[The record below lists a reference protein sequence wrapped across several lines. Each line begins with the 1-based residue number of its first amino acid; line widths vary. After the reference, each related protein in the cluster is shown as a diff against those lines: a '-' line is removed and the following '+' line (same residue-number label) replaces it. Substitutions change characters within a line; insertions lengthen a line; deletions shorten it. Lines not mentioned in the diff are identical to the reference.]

1 MGFHRKNVRVER
13 QIIFKPYFCDS
24 IILSRKVNSMKNIL
38 ILILVSAVLFASCD
52 STKKNTVAGY
62 TIDAE
67 ISGVPDSVRIYLQL
81 VVDGELASMDSALL
95 SGSSVSF
102 AGNLESPQM
111 VYLKLGESRKIV
123 NFFAE
128 NSDIQVRVNADSL
141 EATKITGS
149 KVHDEFLGFKDYM
162 SPIDQRQ
169 QDLNTAYREASQ
181 NGDQQKMDELRAESE
196 NIYNDQL
203 DLIYSFIE
211 EKKSS
216 YMAPFVISRYL
227 VYELDY
233 LGLDSLLQ
241 QIDPSVHNSLDYIK
255 LSQRVETLKNVA
267 VGKTVT
273 DFTLNDPSGNPV
285 ALSSFRGKILLI
297 DFWASWCGPCRR
309 ENPNVVK
316 LYNDFND
323 KGFEILGV
331 SFDEDFNRWVGAIED
346 DQLTWPH
353 VSDLQ
358 GWGSAAGKLYGINS
372 IPATVLVDR
381 EGVIVAKNLRGD
393 ALRQKLEEIYAEEA
407 QNI

>member
-1 MGFHRKNVRVER
+1 
-13 QIIFKPYFCDS
+13 
-24 IILSRKVNSMKNIL
+24 
-38 ILILVSAVLFASCD
+38 
-52 STKKNTVAGY
+52 
-62 TIDAE
+62 
-67 ISGVPDSVRIYLQL
+67 
-81 VVDGELASMDSALL
+81 
-95 SGSSVSF
+95 
-102 AGNLESPQM
+102 
-111 VYLKLGESRKIV
+111 
-123 NFFAE
+123 
-128 NSDIQVRVNADSL
+128 
-141 EATKITGS
+141 
-149 KVHDEFLGFKDYM
+149 
-162 SPIDQRQ
+162 
-169 QDLNTAYREASQ
+169 
-181 NGDQQKMDELRAESE
+181 MDELRTESE

-233 LGLDSLLQ
+233 LSLDSLLQ
-241 QIDPSVHNSLDYIK
+241 QIDPSVHNSLDYIR

-393 ALRQKLEEIYAEEA
+393 ALREKLEEIYAEEA

>member
-1 MGFHRKNVRVER
+1 MAFRRKKPRVEIE
-13 QIIFKPYFCDS
+13 IIFMAYFCDS
-24 IILSRKVNSMKNIL
+24 IIKSSKVNSMKSIL
-38 ILILVSAVLFASCD
+38 RFILVWTVFFLGCD
-52 STKKNTVAGY
+52 SAKTDADTGY
-62 TIDAE
+62 AIDAE
-67 ISGVPDSVRIYLQL
+67 ITGVQDSILIYLQL
-81 VVDGELASMDSALL
+81 VEDGKLATIDSALL
-95 SGSSVSF
+95 SGSNVSF
-102 AGNLESPQM
+102 EGALESPQM

-123 NFFAE
+123 NFFGE
-128 NSDIQVRVNADSL
+128 NSDIKVHVHADSL
-141 EATKITGS
+141 ESTKVAGS
-149 KVHDEFLGFKDYM
+149 IVHDEFLGFKEYM
-162 SPIDQRQ
+162 APIDQRQ
-169 QDLNTAYREASQ
+169 QDLNTAFREASQ
-181 NGDQQKMDELRAESE
+181 NGDQQKMNELRTKSE

-203 DLIYSFIE
+203 DMIFSFID
-211 EKKSS
+211 EKKGS

-233 LGLDSLLQ
+233 LALDSLLQ
-241 QIDPSVHNSLDYIK
+241 QIDPSVHNSMDYVK

-267 VGKTVT
+267 VGETVT

-381 EGVIVAKNLRGD
+381 EGTIIAKNLRGEE
-393 ALRQKLEEIYAEEA
+393 LRKKLEELYAQED

>member
-1 MGFHRKNVRVER
+1 
-13 QIIFKPYFCDS
+13 
-24 IILSRKVNSMKNIL
+24 MKKIL
-38 ILILVSAVLFASCD
+38 ILIFISPVFFGGCD
-52 STKKNTVAGY
+52 SVKKEAGSSY
-62 TIDAE
+62 NISAE
-67 ISGVPDSVRIYLQL
+67 IIGVPDSVNIYLQL
-81 VVDGELASMDSALL
+81 VKDGELATIDSVAL
-95 SGSSVSF
+95 SDAKVSF
-102 AGNLESPQM
+102 VGTLESPQM

-123 NFFAE
+123 NFFGE
-128 NSDIQVRVNADSL
+128 NSDIQVEVNADSL
-141 EATKITGS
+141 EGTKITGS
-149 KVHDEFLGFKDYM
+149 KVHDEFLGFKEYM

-169 QDLNTAYREASQ
+169 QDLNVAYREASQ
-181 NGDQQKMDELRAESE
+181 NGDQQKMDALRAESE

-203 DLIYSFIE
+203 DMIYSFLE
-211 EKKSS
+211 QKKSS

-227 VYELDY
+227 VYELDDKA
-233 LGLDSLLQ
+233 LDSLLL
-241 QIDPSVHNSLDYIK
+241 QIDSTVHNSMDYIK
-255 LSQRVETLKNVA
+255 LSQRLEVLKKVA
-267 VGKTVT
+267 VGQPVT
-273 DFTLNDPSGNPV
+273 DFTLNDPHGNPV
-285 ALSSFRGKILLI
+285 SLSSFRGKILLI

-358 GWGSAAGKLYGINS
+358 GWGSAAGKIYGINS

-381 EGVIVAKNLRGD
+381 EGVIVAKNLRGEE
-393 ALRQKLEEIYAEEA
+393 LRKKLEELYAQED

>member
-1 MGFHRKNVRVER
+1 
-13 QIIFKPYFCDS
+13 
-24 IILSRKVNSMKNIL
+24 
-38 ILILVSAVLFASCD
+38 
-52 STKKNTVAGY
+52 
-62 TIDAE
+62 
-67 ISGVPDSVRIYLQL
+67 
-81 VVDGELASMDSALL
+81 MDY
-95 SGSSVSF
+95 V
-102 AGNLESPQM
+102 
-111 VYLKLGESRKIV
+111 
-123 NFFAE
+123 
-128 NSDIQVRVNADSL
+128 
-141 EATKITGS
+141 
-149 KVHDEFLGFKDYM
+149 
-162 SPIDQRQ
+162 
-169 QDLNTAYREASQ
+169 
-181 NGDQQKMDELRAESE
+181 
-196 NIYNDQL
+196 
-203 DLIYSFIE
+203 
-211 EKKSS
+211 
-216 YMAPFVISRYL
+216 
-227 VYELDY
+227 
-233 LGLDSLLQ
+233 
-241 QIDPSVHNSLDYIK
+241 K

-267 VGKTVT
+267 VGETVT

-381 EGVIVAKNLRGD
+381 EGTIIAKNLRGEE
-393 ALRQKLEEIYAEEA
+393 LRKKLEELYAQED

>member
-1 MGFHRKNVRVER
+1 
-13 QIIFKPYFCDS
+13 
-24 IILSRKVNSMKNIL
+24 MKNIL
-38 ILILVSAVLFASCD
+38 ILIFVSAAFIAGCD
-52 STKKNTVAGY
+52 SAKKDTVPGY
-62 TIDAE
+62 VIDAE
-67 ISGVPDSVRIYLQL
+67 ITGVPDSVRIYLQL
-81 VVDGELASMDSALL
+81 VRDGELASIDSSLL
-95 SGSSVSF
+95 FGSNVSF
-102 AGNLESPQM
+102 TGTLESPQM

-123 NFFAE
+123 NFFGE
-128 NSDIQVRVNADSL
+128 NSDIQVKVNADSL
-141 EATKITGS
+141 EGTKVTGS
-149 KVHDEFLGFKDYM
+149 KVHDEFLGFKAYM
-162 SPIDQRQ
+162 SSIDQRQ
-169 QDLNTAYREASQ
+169 QDLNVAYREASQ
-181 NGDQQKMDELRAESE
+181 NGDTQKMDELRAESE

-203 DLIYSFIE
+203 DLIYSFIS

-241 QIDPSVHNSLDYIK
+241 QIDPSVHNSMDYIK

-393 ALRQKLEEIYAEEA
+393 ALREKLEEIYAEEE
-407 QNI
+407 NI

>member
-1 MGFHRKNVRVER
+1 
-13 QIIFKPYFCDS
+13 
-24 IILSRKVNSMKNIL
+24 
-38 ILILVSAVLFASCD
+38 
-52 STKKNTVAGY
+52 
-62 TIDAE
+62 
-67 ISGVPDSVRIYLQL
+67 
-81 VVDGELASMDSALL
+81 MDSALL